1 MSAAFDRD
9 GLLEALDALGKAA
22 VHADARL
29 DLAVYGG
36 SALMLAGNFRYATED
51 VDIAE
56 IAKPWPQWLTE
67 AAAAVAAAKGW
78 SGDWLND
85 AVDVHLSRAATAAD
99 HALFGSFPRAGGPVG
114 LRVFVPSADYML
126 ALKLKAMR
134 VNDPL
139 RGPQE
144 ALDVMHLI
152 RACGIK
158 DIDGALAVLRR
169 YFPRSGSD
177 DAKQRFLLKHIWS
190 KGEVDAP
197 RYPETGD

>member
-1 MSAAFDRD
+1 MAAFDRD
-9 GLLEALDALGKAA
+9 GLLDGLEALGRAA
-22 VHADARL
+22 AQAGTRL

-56 IAKPWPQWLTE
+56 IPKPWPQWLSE
-67 AAAAVAAAKGW
+67 AVAQVAAAKGW
-78 SGDWLND
+78 SADWLND
-85 AVDVHLSRAATAAD
+85 AVQFHPSPAAGEAD
-99 HALFGSFPRAGGPVG
+99 HALFGSFPRAGDSVG

-144 ALDVMHLI
+144 ASDVMHLI
-152 RACGIK
+152 RVCKIE
-158 DIDGALAVLRR
+158 DIDGAMAVLAR
-169 YFPRSGSD
+169 YFPRSAD
-177 DAKQRFLLKHIWS
+177 DGAKQRFLLKHIWS

-197 RYPETGD
+197 RYPERGD